1 MAFNLG
7 IVIGFK
13 CRDLDCSSAV
23 EEEED
28 EEDEEEA
35 EADERAEAEEPVL

>member
-13 CRDLDCSSAV
+13 CRDLDCCSAV
-23 EEEED
+23 ED

>member
-23 EEEED
+23 E
-28 EEDEEEA
+28 DEEEA

>member
-28 EEDEEEA
+28 EEEA